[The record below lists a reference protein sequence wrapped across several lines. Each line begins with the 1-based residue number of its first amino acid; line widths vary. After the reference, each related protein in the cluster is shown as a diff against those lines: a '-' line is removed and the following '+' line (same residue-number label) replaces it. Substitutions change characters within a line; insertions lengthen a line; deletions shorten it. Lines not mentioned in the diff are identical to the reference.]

1 MRSGR
6 ARSKE
11 ANQLAAT
18 RRTRRTADGCL
29 GYEAL
34 YRSPVCSTRGGPLF
48 NAFPYPT
55 KISPEAIALFIAAHT
70 APGATV
76 LDGFAGSG
84 STGLAAILCGQP
96 TDQMRQNAE
105 RLGLDVRWGARR
117 AVLYELGVLGAFVA
131 EVLCNPPDSAEF
143 TEAAEQLLADVRGQ
157 WAWLYNAHDPDGGA
171 GEIRY
176 VVWSD
181 LLRCP
186 KCRKQISLWDACV
199 SRRPANICGTFRCPH
214 CGAEAAVDSMSRV
227 RETVV
232 DDFLGKERLT
242 RRRVPVWV
250 YGETKRK
257 AWSRPVSAADLKKSN
272 AREQTEFPEV
282 VPLTKVP
289 WGDLYRSGYHE
300 GISHLHHFYTHRNLL
315 AFSAL
320 WKATVRFPER
330 LQPAL
335 RFWLLSYNAAHS
347 TLMTRGVA
355 KKDQND
361 LVVTSAQPGVL
372 YISGLPVE
380 KNIFAGVRRK
390 IGTMQRA
397 FALVQSHEKLVE
409 VRNASSLQLDL
420 RDASVDYVF
429 TDPPF
434 GGNIPYSEVNFIN
447 EAWLGQLTDATEEAI
462 VSPHQKKAVDD
473 YQELLRRA
481 FQESHR
487 VLRPDGCATVAFNS
501 ASAGVWNA
509 LRSACED
516 AGFHV
521 AGTTVLDK
529 TQASFKQV
537 RTNGAVRGDP
547 LILLSK
553 TPALSKVREAEVWA
567 VTKELVK
574 KAAKSSDPAEDTPQR
589 LYSRLVGYYVA
600 AGQSVPIDAGDFYRG
615 LQERHSN
622 NAEQTV

>member
-1 MRSGR
+1 M
-6 ARSKE
+6 
-11 ANQLAAT
+11 AAKK
-18 RRTRRTADGCL
+18 RTKRMSDISP

-34 YRSPVCSTRGGPLF
+34 YRMAARSTRGGPLF

-70 APGATV
+70 DPGATV

-96 TDQMRQNAE
+96 TDQMREEAE

-117 AVLYELGVLGAFVA
+117 AVLYEIGVLGAFVA
-131 EVLCNPPDSAEF
+131 EVLCNPPSPVEF
-143 TEAAEQLLADVRGQ
+143 SEAAERLLSDVRSE
-157 WAWLYNAHDPDGGA
+157 WAWLYGSQDPDGNV

-186 KCRKQISLWDACV
+186 GCRKHVSLWDACV
-199 SRRPANICGTFRCPH
+199 SRRPANISSTFRCPH
-214 CGAEAAVDSMSRV
+214 CSDEVPVDSVSRI
-227 RETVV
+227 RETVA
-232 DDFLGKERLT
+232 DDLLGQDRLT
-242 RRRVPVWV
+242 RRRVPAWV
-250 YGETKRK
+250 YGETKGK
-257 AWSRPVSAADLKKSN
+257 MWSRPATAADLRMSQ
-272 AREQTEFPEV
+272 RLEQHSLPAV
-282 VPLTKVP
+282 VPLQQVA

-300 GISHLHHFYTHRNLL
+300 GITHLHHFYTRRNLL

-320 WKATVRFPER
+320 WNATARYPQR

-335 RFWLLSYNAAHS
+335 RFWLLSYNSAHS
-347 TLMTRGVA
+347 TLMTRIVA
-355 KKDQND
+355 KKGQDD

-397 FALVQSHEKLVE
+397 FAMVQSQDKLVE
-409 VRNASSLQLDL
+409 VRNASCLELDL
-420 RDASVDYVF
+420 PDESVDYVF

-434 GGNIPYSEVNFIN
+434 GGNIPYAEVNFIN

-462 VSPHQKKAVDD
+462 VSPHQRKTVDD

-481 FQESHR
+481 FREACR
-487 VLRPDGCATVAFNS
+487 VLRSDGCATVAFHS

-509 LRSACED
+509 LRNSCED
-516 AGFHV
+516 AGFFV
-521 AGTTVLDK
+521 TGTSVLDK

-537 RTNGAVRGDP
+537 RTKGAVKGDP

-553 TPALSKVREAEVWA
+553 TPVSGNRGEAEVWV
-567 VTKELVK
+567 VTKDLVK
-574 KAAKSSDPAEDTPQR
+574 LAGKSNDPAEVTPQR
-589 LYSRLVGYYVA
+589 LYSRLVGRYMA

-615 LQERHSN
+615 LRERHVGY
-622 NAEQTV
+622 AERAV

>member
-1 MRSGR
+1 M
-6 ARSKE
+6 
-11 ANQLAAT
+11 AAT
-18 RRTRRTADGCL
+18 RQTKRTSDKFRGYESLYRTA
-29 GYEAL
+29 A
-34 YRSPVCSTRGGPLF
+34 RSTRGGPLF

-96 TDQMRQNAE
+96 TDQMRQDAK

-117 AVLYELGVLGAFVA
+117 AVLYELSVLGAFVA
-131 EVLCNPPDSAEF
+131 DVLSNPPDPAEF
-143 TEAAEQLLADVRGQ
+143 SEAAEGLLSDVRRQ
-157 WAWLYNAHDPDGGA
+157 WAWLYGTHDPDGND

-186 KCRKQISLWDACV
+186 DCRKHVSLWDACV
-199 SRRPANICGTFRCPH
+199 SRRPAKISGIFRCPY
-214 CGAEAAVDSMSRV
+214 CSAEVAVDSVVRV
-227 RETVV
+227 RETVT
-232 DDFLGKERLT
+232 DDLLGHDRLT
-242 RRRVPVWV
+242 RRRVPAWI
-250 YGETKRK
+250 YGETKGK
-257 AWSRPVSAADLKKSN
+257 TWSRPATAADL
-272 AREQTEFPEV
+272 RMFRELEQTSPPEA
-282 VPLTKVP
+282 VPLQQVS

-300 GISHLHHFYTHRNLL
+300 GISHLHHFYTRRNLV
-315 AFSAL
+315 AFSCL
-320 WKATVRFPER
+320 WNATARAPER

-347 TLMTRGVA
+347 TLMTRVVA
-355 KKDQND
+355 KKGQND

-397 FALVQSHEKLVE
+397 FAMVHSDEKLVE
-409 VRNASSLQLDL
+409 VHNASCLKLDL
-420 RDASVDYVF
+420 PDESVDYVF

-434 GGNIPYSEVNFIN
+434 GGNIPYAEVNFIN
-447 EAWLGQLTDATEEAI
+447 EAWLGRLTDSTEEAI
-462 VSPHQKKAVDD
+462 VSPHQRKKVDD
-473 YQELLRRA
+473 YQALLQRA
-481 FQESHR
+481 FQEARR
-487 VLRPDGCATVAFNS
+487 VLRPNSCATVVFHS
-501 ASAGVWNA
+501 TSAGVWNA
-509 LRSACED
+509 LRSAYED
-516 AGFHV
+516 AGLHV
-521 AGTTVLDK
+521 VGTSVLDK

-537 RTNGAVRGDP
+537 RTAGAVKGDP

-553 TPALSKVREAEVWA
+553 APVLRNASQAEVWA
-567 VTKELVK
+567 VTKQLVK
-574 KAAKSSDPAEDTPQR
+574 QAAKSSDPAEATAQR
-589 LYSRLVGYYVA
+589 LYSRLVGRYMA

-615 LQERHSN
+615 LRERHSRY
-622 NAEQTV
+622 AEQTV